1 MTQAEIIKIIDT
13 RRDMLQEL
21 LDMYHLESGFDTTQ
35 YGWEYARA
43 ELEQLKLVIKYEED
57 KKNG

>member
-21 LDMYHLESGFDTTQ
+21 LDRGNTDFDLDYT
-35 YGWEYARA
+35 WEYARR
-43 ELEQLKLVIKYEED
+43 ELERLKLVIIYEGE

>member
-13 RRDMLQEL
+13 RMDMLKTLITENTDFNL
-21 LDMYHLESGFDTTQ
+21 NYT
-35 YGWEYARA
+35 WEYARA